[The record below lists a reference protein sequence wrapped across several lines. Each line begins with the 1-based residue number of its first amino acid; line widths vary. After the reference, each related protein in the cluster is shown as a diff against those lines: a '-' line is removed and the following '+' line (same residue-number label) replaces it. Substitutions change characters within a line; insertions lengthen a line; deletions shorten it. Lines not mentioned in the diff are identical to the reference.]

1 MNVGVPNGLDNVPWK
16 MMEDCGGLKCK
27 RGVWLGVKGERVGGW
42 KKAKKVCSSKMKMK
56 NTEVMDV
63 LENDMK
69 YFPLCDLLRQSV
81 WLQEPHGFLPSASW
95 Y

>member
-1 MNVGVPNGLDNVPWK
+1 MKGLGD
-16 MMEDCGGLKCK
+16 G
-27 RGVWLGVKGERVGGW
+27 R
-42 KKAKKVCSSKMKMK
+42 KAKKVCSSKMKMK

-69 YFPLCDLLRQSV
+69 YFPLCDLLNLLRQSV

>member
-1 MNVGVPNGLDNVPWK
+1 
-16 MMEDCGGLKCK
+16 MEVLSVRG
-27 RGVWLGVKGERVGGW
+27 GVWLGVKGERVGGW